1 MKSNSSCQ
9 TIKSYIMLKPSG
21 NLLSLPKQPLYY
33 INMLKNKKIIFHSI
47 LRMRNRNEISNTF
60 RNYKSQSLNL
70 IINPI
75 KKEEKKLPKIFPYSY
90 RVFDRNKKTIR
101 IINKSVNSIKKYD
114 TDMESYFTKIKKEA
128 NMLNSKNKN
137 FRNIKKMIFDK
148 NKFDKLKKDEKPKVS
163 MPKIK
168 IKKLHFRNFF
178 SKDNSRFYNNS
189 EFDKNFF

>member
-60 RNYKSQSLNL
+60 RNYKSKSLNL

>member
-33 INMLKNKKIIFHSI
+33 INMLKNKKIISHSI

-90 RVFDRNKKTIR
+90 RVFDRNKKTVR

-148 NKFDKLKKDEKPKVS
+148 NKFDKLNKDEKPKVS

>member
-90 RVFDRNKKTIR
+90 RVFDRSKKTIR
-101 IINKSVNSIKKYD
+101 KINKSVNSIKKYD
-114 TDMESYFTKIKKEA
+114 IDMESYFTKIKKEA

-178 SKDNSRFYNNS
+178 SKDNSRFYNTS

>member
-1 MKSNSSCQ
+1 
-9 TIKSYIMLKPSG
+9 
-21 NLLSLPKQPLYY
+21 
-33 INMLKNKKIIFHSI
+33 
-47 LRMRNRNEISNTF
+47 
-60 RNYKSQSLNL
+60 
-70 IINPI
+70 
-75 KKEEKKLPKIFPYSY
+75 
-90 RVFDRNKKTIR
+90 
-101 IINKSVNSIKKYD
+101 
-114 TDMESYFTKIKKEA
+114 MESYFNKIKKEA

>member
-114 TDMESYFTKIKKEA
+114 IDMESYFTKIKKEA